1 MKKLS
6 LTQRIL
12 QNNYV
17 LLIIALLISIGIWIY
32 MSMTASNDTSI
43 TVSNIP
49 IQTELSESAKELGL
63 QVFLEDEAKASV
75 TVSGMRTMLGQ
86 ISEADLIVTASAN
99 SISTTGN
106 HTLPVSATKANPSSN
121 FQITSCTPSSINV
134 VVDYPKESTF
144 DVKEDISYKVKDGY
158 YGSVSMAFNKVTIS
172 GPQTEILKIKKVVA
186 KAEVKGDL
194 TESKDTKAEIV
205 LYDSGDNVIPKN
217 LLLLSS
223 NTVDVKIEVMPEKA
237 VPLKPVFKNKPGGLV
252 LTEDMIKIEPSEI
265 KIAAPQDALDN
276 IKAVNLE
283 AIDFNKL
290 NNTKVVLKDLSIDVP
305 ESCKN
310 ISDTSAAAVTLD
322 LRGMTSKEFDV
333 ESFSV
338 EGLPSGF
345 SCEVTSKSITVNVI
359 GPKDEIESLKA
370 EDIVAVI
377 DAKNFSGKVGSVEM
391 PITFKLNTVKSCW
404 AYGEIKVIFL
414 PFSKQFRI
422 RLVSSSRSQK

>member
-205 LYDSGDNVIPKN
+205 LYDSGENVIPKN
-217 LLLLSS
+217 LLQLSS
-223 NTVDVKIEVMPEKA
+223 NTVDVRIEVMPEKA

-305 ESCKN
+305 ETCKN

-404 AYGEIKVIFL
+404 AYGEYKANVNITE
-414 PFSKQFRI
+414 SG
-422 RLVSSSRSQK
+422 

>member
-134 VVDYPKESTF
+134 VVDYPKESSF

-404 AYGEIKVIFL
+404 AYGEYKANVNITE
-414 PFSKQFRI
+414 
-422 RLVSSSRSQK
+422 SS

>member
-134 VVDYPKESTF
+134 VVDYPKESSF

-217 LLLLSS
+217 LLQLSS
-223 NTVDVKIEVMPEKA
+223 NTVDVRIEVMPEKA

-370 EDIVAVI
+370 DDIVAVI

-404 AYGEIKVIFL
+404 AYGEYKANVNITE
-414 PFSKQFRI
+414 
-422 RLVSSSRSQK
+422 SS

>member
-217 LLLLSS
+217 LLQLSS
-223 NTVDVKIEVMPEKA
+223 NTVDVRIEVMPEKT
-237 VPLKPVFKNKPGGLV
+237 VSLKPVFKNKPAGLV

-265 KIAAPQDALDN
+265 TIAGPQDALDN

-290 NNTKVVLKDLSIDVP
+290 NNNKVVLKDLSIDVP

-310 ISDTSAAAVTLD
+310 ISDTSVAAVTLD

-404 AYGEIKVIFL
+404 AYGEYKANVNITE
-414 PFSKQFRI
+414 
-422 RLVSSSRSQK
+422 SS

>member
-205 LYDSGDNVIPKN
+205 LYDSGENVIPKN
-217 LLLLSS
+217 LLQLSS
-223 NTVDVKIEVMPEKA
+223 NTVDVRIEVMPEKA

-345 SCEVTSKSITVNVI
+345 SCEVTSKSITVTVI

-370 EDIVAVI
+370 DDIVAVI

-404 AYGEIKVIFL
+404 AYGEYKANVIITE
-414 PFSKQFRI
+414 SN
-422 RLVSSSRSQK
+422 

>member
-205 LYDSGDNVIPKN
+205 LYDSGENVIPKN
-217 LLLLSS
+217 LLQLSS
-223 NTVDVKIEVMPEKA
+223 NTVDVRIEVMPEKA

-305 ESCKN
+305 ETCKN

-404 AYGEIKVIFL
+404 AYGEYKANVNITE
-414 PFSKQFRI
+414 SN
-422 RLVSSSRSQK
+422 

>member
-217 LLLLSS
+217 LLQLSS

-404 AYGEIKVIFL
+404 AYGEYKANVNITE
-414 PFSKQFRI
+414 SN
-422 RLVSSSRSQK
+422 

>member
-1 MKKLS
+1 
-6 LTQRIL
+6 
-12 QNNYV
+12 
-17 LLIIALLISIGIWIY
+17 
-32 MSMTASNDTSI
+32 
-43 TVSNIP
+43 
-49 IQTELSESAKELGL
+49 
-63 QVFLEDEAKASV
+63 
-75 TVSGMRTMLGQ
+75 
-86 ISEADLIVTASAN
+86 
-99 SISTTGN
+99 
-106 HTLPVSATKANPSSN
+106 
-121 FQITSCTPSSINV
+121 
-134 VVDYPKESTF
+134 
-144 DVKEDISYKVKDGY
+144 
-158 YGSVSMAFNKVTIS
+158 
-172 GPQTEILKIKKVVA
+172 
-186 KAEVKGDL
+186 
-194 TESKDTKAEIV
+194 
-205 LYDSGDNVIPKN
+205 
-217 LLLLSS
+217 
-223 NTVDVKIEVMPEKA
+223 MPEKA

-345 SCEVTSKSITVNVI
+345 SCEVTSKSISVTVI

-370 EDIVAVI
+370 DDIVAVI

-391 PITFKLNTVKSCW
+391 PITFKLSTVKSCW
-404 AYGEIKVIFL
+404 AYGEYKANVNITE
-414 PFSKQFRI
+414 SN
-422 RLVSSSRSQK
+422 

>member
-217 LLLLSS
+217 LLQLSS
-223 NTVDVKIEVMPEKA
+223 NTVDVRIEVMPEKA

-305 ESCKN
+305 ETCKN

-404 AYGEIKVIFL
+404 AYGEYKANVNITE
-414 PFSKQFRI
+414 SN
-422 RLVSSSRSQK
+422 

>member
-217 LLLLSS
+217 LLQLSS
-223 NTVDVKIEVMPEKA
+223 NTVDVRIEVMPEKA
-237 VPLKPVFKNKPGGLV
+237 VPLKPIFKNKPGGLV

-322 LRGMTSKEFDV
+322 PRGMTSKEFDV
-333 ESFSV
+333 DSFSV

-391 PITFKLNTVKSCW
+391 PITFKLSTVKSSW
-404 AYGEIKVIFL
+404 AYGEYKANVNITE
-414 PFSKQFRI
+414 SN
-422 RLVSSSRSQK
+422 

>member
-217 LLLLSS
+217 LLQLSS
-223 NTVDVKIEVMPEKA
+223 NTVDVRIEVMPEKA

-370 EDIVAVI
+370 DDIVAVI

-404 AYGEIKVIFL
+404 AYGEYKANVNITE
-414 PFSKQFRI
+414 SN
-422 RLVSSSRSQK
+422 

>member
-75 TVSGMRTMLGQ
+75 MVSGMRTMLGQ

-217 LLLLSS
+217 LLQLSS
-223 NTVDVKIEVMPEKA
+223 NTVDVRIEVMPEKA

-345 SCEVTSKSITVNVI
+345 SCEVTSKSISVTVI

-370 EDIVAVI
+370 DDIVAVI

-391 PITFKLNTVKSCW
+391 PITFKLSTVKSCW
-404 AYGEIKVIFL
+404 AYGEYKANVNITE
-414 PFSKQFRI
+414 SN
-422 RLVSSSRSQK
+422 